1 MGSFQRSSQLSAKIS
16 CRFKI
21 PTNRLSEK
29 IINFRL
35 DRIDFMFILNGN
47 GGLKMDF
54 GIKGKIA
61 LAAAAS
67 RGLGRGCAERLAAE
81 NCRVALCS
89 RDVASAKQAAV
100 EIAEQTGAEVLGFG
114 ADMRR
119 REDIRRLLAEVKQA
133 LGDPD
138 ILVTNAGGPPPGTF
152 ASTALEEYEKALD
165 LNLMSAVHLIHG
177 VVPAM
182 KTKGWGRIIA
192 ITSISVKQ
200 PIGNLILSNMA
211 RAGLTGFLKTIATEL
226 APYGIT
232 VNALLPGTHKTA
244 RIDQMVK
251 HRAGLEGKSEDELYQ
266 EMMTA
271 IPGKAIGDP
280 FDFGAAAAFLA
291 SMQARYITGQNL
303 LVDGGSYSGLL

>member
-1 MGSFQRSSQLSAKIS
+1 V
-16 CRFKI
+16 
-21 PTNRLSEK
+21 
-29 IINFRL
+29 
-35 DRIDFMFILNGN
+35 
-47 GGLKMDF
+47 DF
-54 GIKGKIA
+54 GIRGKIA
-61 LAAAAS
+61 LVAAAS
-67 RGLGRGCAERLAAE
+67 RGLGRGCAQQLAAE

-89 RDVASAKQAAV
+89 RDAASAGRAAE
-100 EIAEQTGAEVLGFG
+100 EIAKQTGAEVLGFG
-114 ADMRR
+114 ADVSR
-119 REDIRRLLAEVKQA
+119 REDISRLLAEVKQD

-138 ILVTNAGGPPPGTF
+138 ILVTNAGGPPPGTY
-152 ASTALEEYEKALD
+152 ASIPLEEYEKALN

-182 KTKGWGRIIA
+182 KAKGWGRIIA

-226 APYGIT
+226 APCGIT

-251 HRAGLEGKSEDELYQ
+251 HRAGQEGKSEDELYQ
-266 EMMTA
+266 EMMA
-271 IPGKAIGDP
+271 EIPGKTIGDP
-280 FDFGAAAAFLA
+280 TDFGAAATFLA

-303 LVDGGSYSGLL
+303 LVDGGSYRGLL

>member
-1 MGSFQRSSQLSAKIS
+1 
-16 CRFKI
+16 
-21 PTNRLSEK
+21 
-29 IINFRL
+29 
-35 DRIDFMFILNGN
+35 MFILNYI
-47 GGLKMDF
+47 GGVKMDF

-61 LAAAAS
+61 LVAAAS
-67 RGLGRGCAERLAAE
+67 RGLGRGCAEQLAGE
-81 NCRVALCS
+81 NCRVAICS
-89 RDVASAKQAAV
+89 RDAVTAKQAAE
-100 EIAEQTGAEVLGFG
+100 EIAEKTGAEVLGFG
-114 ADMRR
+114 ADVSR
-119 REDIRRLLAEVKQA
+119 REDISRLLGEVKQT
-133 LGDPD
+133 LGDPA

-152 ASTALEEYEKALD
+152 ASTALEEYEKALN

-177 VVPAM
+177 VVPTM

-211 RAGLTGFLKTIATEL
+211 RAGLTGFLKTLATEF
-226 APYGIT
+226 APSGIT

-251 HRAGLEGKSEDELYQ
+251 HRAGQEGKSEEELYQ
-266 EMMTA
+266 QMMTA
-271 IPGKAIGDP
+271 IPSKTIGDP

-291 SMQARYITGQNL
+291 SVQARYITGQNL